1 MSGGPLFLLPALSL
15 LPRQTCRRSETA
27 HIYSLVDPHQ
37 QFLLKSLLRHL
48 EFVEQE
54 VAQLDEEVANRMG
67 SDKEAIR
74 RLDDIPG
81 VGRGVAEEVLRNAFS
96 RSETLLRSILKA
108 RDARSEGSSVPLA
121 MAYSMARPDTP
132 KLLLATPLPATSGC
146 VTIDFLSPS
155 VRGWPT
161 PSGK

>member
-1 MSGGPLFLLPALSL
+1 M
-15 LPRQTCRRSETA
+15 
-27 HIYSLVDPHQ
+27 
-37 QFLLKSLLRHL
+37 
-48 EFVEQE
+48 EQE

-81 VGRGVAEEVLRNAFS
+81 VGRGVAQEALRNAFS
-96 RSETLLRSILKA
+96 RFEFAPEPLQP

-132 KLLLATPLPATSGC
+132 KLLLATHLPATSGC
-146 VTIDFLSPS
+146 VTIDFFRRP
-155 VRGWPT
+155 
-161 PSGK
+161 